1 MSTTVPSLTRYA
13 WLSILAAIAT
23 IGLKA
28 SAYFMTGS
36 VGLLSDALESFVN
49 LAAAIIALVALS
61 VAFRPPDEDHE
72 YGHYKIEYF
81 SSGVEGTLILLAAA
95 SIAFSSLQRLLNP
108 QPLEAV
114 PAGLLVSAI
123 ASVINF
129 AIARVLMRAGKTH
142 HSITLEADAHHLM
155 TDVWTSIGVIGG
167 VLLVWLSGIQWLD
180 PLIALFI
187 AGMIVR
193 SGLQLVRRS
202 AEGLMDTAI
211 DPDDRAALEAILDKY
226 RAQGIDFHALRT
238 RNAGA
243 RKFITVHVLVPG
255 HWSVLMG
262 HDLLEQV
269 EQEMRLVL
277 PQAHITT
284 HLEPLGVAA
293 ALEDESLDRV
303 T

>member
-1 MSTTVPSLTRYA
+1 MSETTPSLTRYA

-49 LAAAIIALVALS
+49 LAAAIVALVALS

-95 SIAFSSLQRLLNP
+95 SIALTSLERLLHP

-114 PAGLLVSAI
+114 PLGLVVSAV

-129 AIARVLMRAGKTH
+129 AIARVLMRAGKNH
-142 HSITLEADAHHLM
+142 RSITLEADAHHLM
-155 TDVWTSIGVIGG
+155 TDVWTSVGVIGG
-167 VLLVWLSGIQWLD
+167 VLVVWLSGIQWLD

-193 SGLQLVRRS
+193 SGLQLLRRS
-202 AEGLMDTAI
+202 ALGLMDTAI
-211 DPDDRAALEAILDKY
+211 DADDRAALEAILDKY
-226 RAQGIDFHALRT
+226 RTQGIDFHALRT
-238 RNAGA
+238 RDAGA
-243 RKFITVHVLVPG
+243 RQFITVHVLVPG
-255 HWSVLMG
+255 RWSVLMG
-262 HDLLEQV
+262 HDLLEQL
-269 EQEMRLVL
+269 EQDMRLVL

-284 HLEPLGVAA
+284 HLEPLGDAA

-303 T
+303 M